1 MVREEQVVSAEAVR
15 AEPRRSRD
23 SATFASGRNRPF
35 PVRVAE
41 GALAGGSDRTLTRA
55 IAAEAFGCD
64 AARFD
69 RQRDSIVRSEGRA
82 RPPAEGIA
90 AIRGLGPDTGARA
103 LADLES
109 RAVAADRAA
118 PIAAAV
124 ARAGRSA
131 LPLGPAS

>member
-90 AIRGLGPDTGARA
+90 AIRGPDTGARA

-109 RAVAADRAA
+109 RAVAADRVA